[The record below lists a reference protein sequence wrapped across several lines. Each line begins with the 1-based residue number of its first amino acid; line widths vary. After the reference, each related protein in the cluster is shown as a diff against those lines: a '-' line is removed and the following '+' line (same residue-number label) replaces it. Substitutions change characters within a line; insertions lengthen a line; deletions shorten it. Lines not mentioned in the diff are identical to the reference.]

1 MLLGLKVQGGS
12 RYMHHKIKEGDT
24 LEAKWPAN
32 ESPMAN
38 KADYNVLIVGGIRT
52 CFTLT
57 NSEGWEFNEFQLGA
71 HLVIKVNT
79 SADKSAGGAQ
89 SERQSKHQ

>member
-38 KADYNVLIVGGIRT
+38 KADYNVLIVGGIRIT
-52 CFTLT
+52 PILSSLRKVAAEG
-57 NSEGWEFNEFQLGA
+57 NS
-71 HLVIKVNT
+71 
-79 SADKSAGGAQ
+79 
-89 SERQSKHQ
+89 